1 MTFNFSRTLILQRL
15 ADGQFH
21 SGEVLGKELGLSRAA
36 VSKHIKGLCD
46 LGLDIFSVTGKGYR
60 LAKPLTLLEHRKIA
74 QLLPQIMQSQINV
87 QNVIDSTNQFIRDMK
102 VTPSN
107 GYVCLAEAQTAGRGR
122 RGRTWVSPYG
132 SSIYMS
138 MFWSFA
144 GGYQAINGLSLVIG
158 IAVVRALQTLSVK
171 GAMLKWPN
179 DVYLQDKKLAGILV
193 EVEGQMGSA
202 CDCILGIGLNIDLPT
217 KDLEIDQPWIDLAQ
231 ATGLVIDR
239 NKLAATLIDEL
250 IKALVI
256 FETKGLTPFISQWAD
271 LDYFYNKPVKLM
283 IGNQCV
289 FGKVKGIDND
299 GALLLERDGK
309 IETYHGGEISVRPA

>member
-1 MTFNFSRTLILQRL
+1 MSFNFSRTLILQRL

-21 SGEVLGKELGLSRAA
+21 SGEVLGQELGLSRAA
-36 VSKHIKGLCD
+36 VSKHIKGLCE
-46 LGLDIFSVTGKGYR
+46 LGLDIFRVTGKGYR
-60 LAKPLTLLEHRKIA
+60 LAKSLTLLEHRKIA
-74 QLLPQIMQSQINV
+74 QLLPQVMQSQINV
-87 QNVIDSTNQFIRDMK
+87 QNVIDSTNQFIRDMNVK
-102 VTPSN
+102 PSN

-158 IAVVRALQTLSVK
+158 IAVVKALQTLSVK

-193 EVEGQMGSA
+193 EVEGQMGAA
-202 CDCILGIGLNIDLPT
+202 CDCILGVGLNIDLP
-217 KDLEIDQPWIDLAQ
+217 KKALNIDQPWTDLVQ
-231 ATGLVIDR
+231 ATGLTIDR
-239 NKLAATLIDEL
+239 NVLAATLIDEL
-250 IKALVI
+250 TKALTI
-256 FETKGLTPFISQWAD
+256 FETQGLRPFISQWAE
-271 LDYFYNKPVKLM
+271 LDYFYDKPVKLM

-289 FGKVKGIDND
+289 YGKVKGIDND
-299 GALLLERDGK
+299 GALLLEKDGK
-309 IETYHGGEISVRPA
+309 IETFHGGEISVRPA

>member
-21 SGEVLGKELGLSRAA
+21 SGELLGQELGLSRAA

-74 QLLPQIMQSQINV
+74 QLLPQVMQSQINV

-158 IAVVRALQTLSVK
+158 IAVVNALQKLSVK

-193 EVEGQMGSA
+193 EVEGQMGAA

-217 KDLEIDQPWIDLAQ
+217 KNLEIDQPWTDLAQ
-231 ATGLVIDR
+231 ATGMTIDR
-239 NKLAATLIDEL
+239 NELAAALIDEL
-250 IKALVI
+250 TKALNT
-256 FETKGLTPFISQWAD
+256 FEEHGLKPFIHTWAE
-271 LDYFYNKPVKLM
+271 LDYFYDKPVKLL
-283 IGNQCV
+283 IGNESV
-289 FGKVKGIDND
+289 FGTVKGIADD
-299 GALLLERDGK
+299 GALLLEKDGK
-309 IETYHGGEISVRPA
+309 LETYHGGEISVRPA